1 MTDDDRTGQQPEA
14 LNSLKAAARA
24 GSQKPETQGL
34 VARGE
39 TAPEAESLE
48 AEQADAAEIL
58 KQGAAEDTGKPPS
71 PPRG

>member
-1 MTDDDRTGQQPEA
+1 MDDDCTGQQPEA

-24 GSQKPETQGL
+24 GSQKPDGQGL
-34 VARGE
+34 AAKGE

-58 KQGAAEDTGKPPS
+58 KQGAEEDTGKPSP